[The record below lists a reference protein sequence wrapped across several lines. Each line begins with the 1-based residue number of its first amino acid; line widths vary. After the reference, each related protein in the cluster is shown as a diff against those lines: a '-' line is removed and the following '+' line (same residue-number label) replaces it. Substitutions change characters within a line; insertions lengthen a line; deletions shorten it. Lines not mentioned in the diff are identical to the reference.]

1 MAALREVDEPGSS
14 VTVDRTLGSGMWHDV
29 VPNKDV
35 TGWKLPKAA
44 SPCYLL
50 LSKGDFE
57 MPHGGITEEERR
69 NFQKFTVEQMERNP
83 VGVPWKAIA
92 QQTLPDTWYPHKNA
106 QFLLIYYM
114 PWRKH
119 HHDPSVGNYLT
130 WSAHLSDRNAS
141 MQCAND
147 LASSLPTSQIEVLPL
162 PQQEIVLIKRALD
175 LYFFTLRKQG
185 LTVDA
190 PSVHQDYLWSC
201 FWNDE
206 TVEQACSF
214 PVACSALTSNGAT
227 VKGRKQASQCAYYL
241 FSQVRHQVA
250 YPADSD
256 IGPPQGLEF
265 YKMFNRINVLATE
278 PQVVWGKHWHELQR
292 STDFA
297 GWYQSVSWHQA
308 TADQLRSGMGGVAHL
323 SQRLQGMTVQL
334 QQAEQALQATKELQ
348 ALQVDAME
356 RQELIELRELQEEQE
371 GQLVTVAKEKQE
383 LQEELRYLQ
392 QQLQKAIAEKREV
405 LTAQQAEM
413 EATEVSANENASKE
427 LALLQEELKATQDY
441 HTGKQEEL
449 ERELRS
455 AKEVAVKITEEK
467 KAAELRVHVLE
478 KELASKMEAGSAKSV
493 VGPGPARKSRPKRLP
508 ACKQPEPKPK
518 LPETSISLAFAEQAR
533 VPLLLR
539 ADRGQ
544 ARASFMHRVSVS
556 CQRPGGCGGDLRGDR
571 RDCRE
576 ARLCQGHA

>member
-1 MAALREVDEPGSS
+1 M
-14 VTVDRTLGSGMWHDV
+14 
-29 VPNKDV
+29 
-35 TGWKLPKAA
+35 
-44 SPCYLL
+44 
-50 LSKGDFE
+50 
-57 MPHGGITEEERR
+57 
-69 NFQKFTVEQMERNP
+69 
-83 VGVPWKAIA
+83 
-92 QQTLPDTWYPHKNA
+92 
-106 QFLLIYYM
+106 
-114 PWRKH
+114 
-119 HHDPSVGNYLT
+119 
-130 WSAHLSDRNAS
+130 
-141 MQCAND
+141 
-147 LASSLPTSQIEVLPL
+147 
-162 PQQEIVLIKRALD
+162 
-175 LYFFTLRKQG
+175 
-185 LTVDA
+185 
-190 PSVHQDYLWSC
+190 
-201 FWNDE
+201 
-206 TVEQACSF
+206 
-214 PVACSALTSNGAT
+214 
-227 VKGRKQASQCAYYL
+227 
-241 FSQVRHQVA
+241 
-250 YPADSD
+250 
-256 IGPPQGLEF
+256 
-265 YKMFNRINVLATE
+265 LATDQ
-278 PQVVWGKHWHELQR
+278 QVVWGKHWQELQR

-455 AKEVAVKITEEK
+455 VKERKEE
-467 KAAELRVHVLE
+467 AELRVHVLE

-571 RDCRE
+571 RDCRA
-576 ARLCQGHA
+576 ARLCQGLA